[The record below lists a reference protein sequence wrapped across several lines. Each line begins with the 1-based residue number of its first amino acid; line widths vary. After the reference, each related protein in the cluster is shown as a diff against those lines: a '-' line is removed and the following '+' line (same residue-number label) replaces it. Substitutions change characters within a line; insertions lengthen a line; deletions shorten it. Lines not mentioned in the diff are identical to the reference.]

1 MQPSPDH
8 SQSTAHSTAHSTA
21 AAPVA
26 ETGALLGGL
35 ETLDGRPLAEH
46 VEVFEQIHAR
56 LQGALREI
64 DSA

>member
-8 SQSTAHSTAHSTA
+8 SQSTAHSTA

-56 LQGALREI
+56 LQAALREI